1 MNGFG
6 GYYDP
11 SVNPYMAAYQQQN
24 FKMTSPAVSEQVTTV
39 NGRQGAEAYNLAPNS
54 SKLLLDISGTILWVV
69 ITDGAGF
76 KTCTGYPIGEP
87 ITEEAPKEKT
97 SADMEAIT
105 NYAEKL
111 NAYASELEKRI
122 SKLEG
127 IVNEH
132 TGDITAIKQNDT
144 NALWNA
150 SITADTAN

>member
-24 FKMTSPAVSEQVTTV
+24 FKMASPAVAEQVTTV

-54 SKLLLDISGTILWVV
+54 SKLLLDISGTILWV
-69 ITDGAGF
+69 ITTDGAGF

-87 ITEEAPKEKT
+87 IEEKPAQAQA
-97 SADMEAIT
+97 SADMAAIT
-105 NYAEKL
+105 EYAEKL
-111 NAYASELEKRI
+111 NTYTSALEERI
-122 SKLEG
+122 SRLEG

-132 TGDITAIKQNDT
+132 TNDIAAVKQSNSDTRWFSDGTAAEQ
-144 NALWNA
+144 
-150 SITADTAN
+150 